1 MIQFKGI
8 RTIDT
13 PQWPKNLQVT
23 WFSTSESWQLRQV
36 LIENWIIIMWVEE
49 FWDPVWKLYEVGIFS
64 KKDGVVVNVIFS
76 VEWKI
81 RDAFDYF
88 LEQFGIIDSIKYIK
102 PYGKEIEES
111 KLQAVLELLKKD

>member
-1 MIQFKGI
+1 MIQYKGI
-8 RTIDT
+8 KTINT

-23 WFSTSESWQLRQV
+23 WFSTSNPEQLKQV
-36 LIENWIIIMWVEE
+36 LTENWIIVMGIEN
-49 FWDPVWKLYEVGIFS
+49 FWAPIGKLYEVGIFS
-64 KKDGVVVNVIFS
+64 KKDDIVVNIIFP

-88 LEQFGIIDSIKYIK
+88 LEQFGNIDSIKYIK

-111 KLQAVLELLKKD
+111 ASSQLFSF